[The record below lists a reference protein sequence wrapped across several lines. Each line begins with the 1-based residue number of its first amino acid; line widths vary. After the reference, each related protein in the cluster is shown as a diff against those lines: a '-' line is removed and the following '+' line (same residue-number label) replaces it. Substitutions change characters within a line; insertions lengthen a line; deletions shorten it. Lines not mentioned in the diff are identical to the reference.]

1 MIKEGSTWSSIDKT
15 FVVIARV
22 ELEGNIWIHYRSIEK
37 EPKEFSC
44 FEASFLQRFRPLP
57 D

>member
-1 MIKEGSTWSSIDKT
+1 MVKEGSKWSSIDKT
-15 FVVIARV
+15 FVVMARV
-22 ELEGNIWIHYRSIEK
+22 ELEENIWIHYRSIEK